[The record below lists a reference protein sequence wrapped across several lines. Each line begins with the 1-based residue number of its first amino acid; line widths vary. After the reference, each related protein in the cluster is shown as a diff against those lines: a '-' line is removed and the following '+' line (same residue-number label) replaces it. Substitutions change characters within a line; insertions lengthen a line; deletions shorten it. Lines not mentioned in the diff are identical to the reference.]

1 MKVAF
6 VSDTGTGLTPDELS
20 KEGIFCIPL
29 QITIDDVTKLEG
41 EEIGVDEVYSL
52 MLEGKMLKTSLASM
66 RRCEEVFAKLK
77 QEGYEM
83 IFAVPICNGL
93 SGTIN
98 MMRIV
103 AQDTDLAFDYF
114 DCHVT
119 AVVQHYMIKR
129 AKQLYEEGKSFEE
142 IKTVLDAI
150 CDSTNTILVPN
161 DLKHLQRGGRLT
173 PFAATLGGLLKIK
186 PILEINKKTQGKIDV
201 LDKVRT
207 MSKALAK
214 TLDDIKTK
222 ITNDGEDYTIA
233 VTHVVCEEEAKK
245 LLTMY
250 QEAFPR
256 ADYIFKPLVSVVGVH
271 TGIGC
276 LAIQYFKEL

>member
-6 VSDTGTGLTPDELS
+6 VTDTGTGLTPAELE

-66 RRCEEVFAKLK
+66 ARCEEIFTKLR

-83 IFAVPICNGL
+83 VFAVPICNGL

-103 AQDTDLAFDYF
+103 AQDVGLQFDYF

-119 AVVQHYMIKR
+119 AVVQHYMVKR
-129 AKQLYEEGKSFEE
+129 AKQLYEEGKSFAE
-142 IKTVLDAI
+142 IKVVLDAI

-222 ITNDGEDYTIA
+222 ITNDGAGFTIA
-233 VTHVVCEEEAKK
+233 VTHVVCESEAKQ
-245 LLTMY
+245 LLAMY
-250 QEAFPR
+250 QEAFPK
-256 ADYIFKPLVSVVGVH
+256 ADYVFKPLVSVVGIH

>member
-6 VSDTGTGLTPDELS
+6 VTDTGTGLTPEELN
-20 KEGIFCIPL
+20 KEGIYCIPL

-52 MLEGKMLKTSLASM
+52 MQEGKMLKTSLASM
-66 RRCEEVFAKLK
+66 KRCEEVFAQLK
-77 QEGYEM
+77 KDGYEM

-98 MMRIV
+98 MMRLV
-103 AQDTDLAFDYF
+103 AEDLGLIFDYF

-129 AKQLYEEGKSFEE
+129 SKQLFEEGKSFIE
-142 IKTVLDAI
+142 IKGVLDEI

-222 ITNDGEDYTIA
+222 INNDGEGYTIA
-233 VTHVVCEEEAKK
+233 VTHVVCEEEAK
-245 LLTMY
+245 LLLGMY
-250 QEAFPR
+250 KEAFPK
-256 ADYIFKPLVSVVGVH
+256 ADYVFKPLVSVVGIH